1 MPWPMAA
8 QHLKR
13 TENAAAAT
21 AAATAE
27 ELMRMEFI
35 KERGIYAWPVAC
47 SPGCIALYLPACLP
61 ACHQLHLHRRVW
73 FGEKMLCAQRGHS
86 PLRVSALNPRAF
98 DV

>member
-61 ACHQLHLHRRVW
+61 AISFISIEE
-73 FGEKMLCAQRGHS
+73 FGLAKKCYAPKG
-86 PLRVSALNPRAF
+86 VTPR
-98 DV
+98 